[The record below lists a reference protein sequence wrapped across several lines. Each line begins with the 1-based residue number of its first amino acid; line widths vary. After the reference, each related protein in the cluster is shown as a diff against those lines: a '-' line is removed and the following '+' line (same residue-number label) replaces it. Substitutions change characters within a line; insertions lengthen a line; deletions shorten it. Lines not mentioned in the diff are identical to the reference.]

1 MIDDNMK
8 KKTTFLIIAILLVV
22 GIAICFKP
30 AWSDSGWDTG
40 YSSDSGGYSSGGYSG
55 GGYSGGNTYN
65 LKDYDYII
73 TKMIKS

>member
-1 MIDDNMK
+1 MVDDKIVFLMI
-8 KKTTFLIIAILLVV
+8 AVLLVV
-22 GIAICFKP
+22 GIAICFKL

-40 YSSDSGGYSSGGYSG
+40 YSSDYGGYSG
-55 GGYSGGNTYN
+55 KCEYCGNTYN